1 MDTLRVMQLPST
13 TLPDTLA
20 NALDAY
26 IHDQEVP
33 PSTTA
38 VVQAAL
44 AKFLTDQGYLPSLKK
59 RLQITP
65 ALSGSG
71 YTDTSV
77 NHDRVFSGQSSEPQ
91 L

>member
-1 MDTLRVMQLPST
+1 MMQLPST

-26 IHDQEVP
+26 IHDQEIP

-44 AKFLTDQGYLPSLKK
+44 AKFLADQGYLPNLNK
-59 RLQITP
+59 RLRITP
-65 ALSGSG
+65 ASSGSG